1 MYKERMISWGCGIIA
16 FIVILLLGKS
26 CMAVPESSKK
36 KGKDTSDSVGYENTT
51 ENNDGFGII
60 YPTASPEEAENSKG
74 ELVLDMFGRPVRVT
88 EPPAEEVE
96 MPTDENGNPI
106 EPPTEIYTDED
117 GNIIEP
123 PTEENEEE
131 TQSENDS
138 EDDEE
143 SEENAEVSD
152 EETDDEQSEE
162 STEDGNDDVIPIP
175 PGFSGY
181 DHKEYDSEGTE
192 KPTVPPDFVI
202 VIE

>member
-36 KGKDTSDSVGYENTT
+36 KDKETSDSVGYENST

-60 YPTASPEEAENSKG
+60 YPTASPDEQKDEI
-74 ELVLDMFGRPVRVT
+74 VLDMFGRPVRVT
-88 EPPAEEVE
+88 EPPEEEIE

-123 PTEENEEE
+123 PTTENAEE

-143 SEENAEVSD
+143 SAENTEISD
-152 EETDDEQSEE
+152 EQTDDEQSEE
-162 STEDGNDDVIPIP
+162 NNEEDEEEIPIP

-181 DHKEYDSEGTE
+181 DHKEYDDEGNE
-192 KPTVPPDFVI
+192 KATVPPDFVI

>member
-36 KGKDTSDSVGYENTT
+36 KDNTSNSTYDSDQSPEND
-51 ENNDGFGII
+51 EGFEII
-60 YPTASPEEAENSKG
+60 YPTASPEESENSKG

-88 EPPAEEVE
+88 EPPVEEVE
-96 MPTDENGNPI
+96 IPTDEEGNPI
-106 EPPTEIYTDED
+106 EPPTEIYTDEN
-117 GNIIEP
+117 GNIMEP
-123 PTEENEEE
+123 PAEDNSDDM
-131 TQSENDS
+131 QSENDS

-143 SEENAEVSD
+143 AAEISD

-162 STEDGNDDVIPIP
+162 NNEDGDEDEIPIP

-181 DHKEYDSEGTE
+181 DHKEYDSEGNE

>member
-36 KGKDTSDSVGYENTT
+36 KDKETSDSVGYENST

-60 YPTASPEEAENSKG
+60 YPTASPDEQKDEI
-74 ELVLDMFGRPVRVT
+74 VLDMFGRPVRVT
-88 EPPAEEVE
+88 EPPEEEIE
-96 MPTDENGNPI
+96 MPTEENGNPI

-117 GNIIEP
+117 GNNIEP
-123 PTEENEEE
+123 PTTENAEE

-143 SEENAEVSD
+143 SAENTELSD
-152 EETDDEQSEE
+152 EQTDDEQSEE
-162 STEDGNDDVIPIP
+162 NNEDGDEEEIPIP

-181 DHKEYDSEGTE
+181 DHKEYDDEGNE
-192 KPTVPPDFVI
+192 KATVPPDFVI

>member
-1 MYKERMISWGCGIIA
+1 MYKERMISWSCGIIA
-16 FIVILLLGKS
+16 FIVIVILGKS
-26 CMAVPESSKK
+26 CMAVPESSSKK
-36 KGKDTSDSVGYENTT
+36 DNNTSDSVEYT
-51 ENNDGFGII
+51 ESTNNNDGFGIV
-60 YPTASPEEAENSKG
+60 YPTISPEEQKDEI
-74 ELVLDMFGRPVRVT
+74 VLDMFGRPVKVT
-88 EPPAEEVE
+88 EPPEEEIE

-123 PTEENEEE
+123 PTTENAEE

-143 SEENAEVSD
+143 SAENTEISD

-162 STEDGNDDVIPIP
+162 NEEDEDEIPIP

-181 DHKEYDSEGTE
+181 DHKKYDEEGQE
-192 KPTVPPDFVI
+192 KATLPPDFVI

>member
-36 KGKDTSDSVGYENTT
+36 KDKETSDSVGYENST

-60 YPTASPEEAENSKG
+60 YPTASPDEQKDEI
-74 ELVLDMFGRPVRVT
+74 VLDMFGRPVRVT
-88 EPPAEEVE
+88 EPPEEEIE

-123 PTEENEEE
+123 PTTENAEE

-138 EDDEE
+138 ENDEE
-143 SEENAEVSD
+143 STENTEISD
-152 EETDDEQSEE
+152 KQTDDEQSEE
-162 STEDGNDDVIPIP
+162 NNEEDEEEIPIP

-181 DHKEYDSEGTE
+181 DHKEYDDEGNE
-192 KPTVPPDFVI
+192 KATVPPDFVI